1 MIHVCTEVKQ
11 MRSGWTQRT
20 IYEYYEIHTNH
31 IAHIINTKFK
41 YIFIQNQLLSG
52 THGLQISSLKH
63 ATAILMYS
71 LSQLSS
77 LHESFC

>member
-11 MRSGWTQRT
+11 MRSGCT

-31 IAHIINTKFK
+31 IAHIINMKFK

-52 THGLQISSLKH
+52 THGLQIFSKTCYCNLNV
-63 ATAILMYS
+63 
-71 LSQLSS
+71 LS
-77 LHESFC
+77 